1 MKNSILFSVFLMLSC
16 LGAWGQ
22 IGGDYNPDSP
32 SDPNTPVQKYTLTVK
47 ATPLDGGSFN
57 LTDEKLTVGSN
68 NSLRAYSNTDFVFKC
83 WMIGDSI
90 LSTNPNINFVMPAYN
105 VQMTGVFEYNP
116 ASPANP
122 GRNHWDKQTGEV
134 IVDDFTPGSLSSA
147 ISTAIS
153 GSSSND
159 VQTIIVAG
167 RITSNDFGVANN
179 YNNCTRLDLSRV
191 TGVTEVPSYAF
202 DYTNL
207 ESVYLPATIEKIGT
221 RAFAECSQL
230 SSLTVYAMT
239 PPVLER
245 NVFYNVPD
253 GLEVYVP
260 AAAIPQYQ
268 EAEGWKDLIMLPIQE
283 DIRNL
288 TVNLPAGTNVA
299 DYAQMWL
306 ELTNIKNGQHIHYI
320 MTDRTAYTFMNL
332 IRNTSWNVTLRNER
346 GDVFGRL
353 ENVEVKDEDV
363 SVTFASLAQPKS
375 VILSVKTPE
384 GQDVTQQTQII
395 WTDGEGKYLSQS
407 RSLTGLPVGYQAKY
421 RIVLS
426 EQLAMLYHAPAE
438 ADYTLTAAANNPV
451 CQLADI
457 GQVKISG
464 KVVDKKTKQPIN
476 GAVISA
482 SQTFSGRYSK
492 TFNCKTDN
500 KGEYALNLYKVP
512 STLAFS
518 ATDYVSES
526 MDCATI
532 IDATEDLALPEV
544 ALKEITGAVISLG
557 FTYTSCAVD
566 GETADV
572 QNWYSDYSNVDYTLY
587 NRTQQ
592 RAISQF
598 NVQYPQIVLLEDVA
612 DGDELLLTA
621 TSRTGGFMPV
631 QTSVTIA
638 KQAAEATFSIVELG
652 KIEAKFG
659 KNANA
664 AVKGILYDGHGKLVK
679 AYGYSQAALS
689 IGGLTDG
696 DYTLVSMGDSRFFG
710 SIYDLAQF
718 TQAGLAEGADY
729 VKSAVTVRSGKIC
742 KIAIEEI
749 PTFDESKLYY
759 TGENTSFTVN
769 KPSIVAGNYLTL
781 TGRIDFKQA
790 YSSAVGNLSLVVDL
804 PENCSFVDNSV
815 MVGNSTGSY
824 TLNGSR
830 LTIPLAQQND
840 RVRFCVIPTLGG
852 DYAPS
857 AFAQFD
863 MDGGTITQP
872 IGSAHYTA
880 KDLSIVVPS
889 TVAKTTVPVSGTAIG
904 KCDIE
909 VFDNNTL
916 IGKIQSLANGTWS
929 TSCELH
935 NPHDLSYHNIFA
947 KVLTRD
953 GTLLQSMT
961 HECVF
966 DKNAIEPKSVTM
978 SFYNN
983 WLRDNVEVV
992 YDYET
997 KATSSSSY
1005 MFYTTTDVTFVI
1017 DFTDNDTTKIDNVK
1031 LFVITDDNKII
1042 TLYPVYDGEKNKYV
1056 ASHQFSSNS
1065 LPVNVSVDFMPLCYS
1080 EVDGESALDEQAKE
1094 MQILQDAVYEYV
1106 DSNMDMTLIED
1117 LDTSC
1122 TYSFSSPSLK
1132 KEIIWKLTIL
1142 DYEIAKYMLRQ
1153 FSFDHVR
1160 SESGTGYTCR
1170 RIEIEE
1176 DSVALYI
1183 VDTEKELAF
1192 KIQVPNK
1199 MNTSVCAN
1207 NKKISKSWKKTL
1219 REWKN
1224 NIKNPS
1230 FVYAKIS
1237 DLVDNLSDGLSILKH
1252 MLDVNAFEQNIS
1264 MMESSLEIL
1273 DKRKA
1278 NTLKILNQKC
1288 EGGSFV
1294 LDTETRQKYG
1304 KLLENIENS
1313 KESYQNAFASYV
1325 EEYCLKITCSMAF
1338 NLATMG
1344 FSKWLTTYKTH
1355 YWTQPLVIKKNK
1367 LGLQYAEYVIKNK
1380 RIRDWLNS
1388 AVDNA
1393 YSLVIDGVESV
1404 IDENFLNYEKVEGN
1418 LQQWMKDR
1426 TDNYIRLYEEI
1437 EKGIERDGKNCIPEP
1452 PEPEQI
1458 EPLFPSVTPI
1468 HDPSGYV
1475 YEAVATNRLE
1485 GVTAT
1490 CYYKEMVEDMY
1501 GDLHENIVKW
1511 DAVEYAQENPLF
1523 TDENGMYRWDV
1534 PQGMWQVKF
1543 EKEGYE
1549 TTYSDWLPVPPPQ
1562 LEVNIAM
1569 KQNVQPVVKHARA
1582 FEDAVEVEFDKYM
1595 IPDLL
1600 TADNILVMADGKA
1613 LSGNVELLNEE
1624 VSYEGETDTYA
1635 SKVRFN
1641 AADPFPTKEVTLMVK
1656 NRVKSYAG
1664 IRMQDDY
1671 RQAFTVEQEIRKIV
1685 CDSLATVIYGEA
1697 GGLTVSV
1704 LPAAASAGRKLKV
1717 RPSSSLI
1724 ISLENEEVTLD
1735 EEGKAVVHVNGE
1747 LPGLA
1752 ALTFEVE
1759 GYDLT
1764 ATSLINV
1771 VQKSAITTAAP
1782 RASIASGSVVEKGTT
1797 VTLSCATKDAVI
1809 YYTLDGSCPCDEAG
1823 TRKKYDGTPIIIND
1837 DVTIKAMAVAPDM
1850 CESDVAEFSYMV
1862 ADVGID
1868 EVTVDAGIEIF
1879 PVPVRETLNVTAG
1892 GKTIKR
1898 VSVITTKGTLGVTSA
1913 VAAQKVTLNV
1923 GKIPAGIYIVN
1934 VVTEDGV
1941 FNRKIRKVQ

>member
-68 NSLRAYSNTDFVFKC
+68 NSLRAYSNTDFVFKH

-90 LSTNPNINFVMPAYN
+90 LSTSPDMEFVMPAHN

-134 IVDDFTPGSLSSA
+134 IVDDFTPGRLSSA

-202 DYTNL
+202 DYSNL
-207 ESVYLPATIEKIGT
+207 ETVCLPATIEKIGT

-288 TVNLPAGTNVA
+288 TVNLPAGINVA

-407 RSLTGLPVGYQAKY
+407 RSLTGLPVGYKAKY

-451 CQLADI
+451 CQLTAI
-457 GQVKISG
+457 GQMKVAG
-464 KVVDKKTKQPIN
+464 KVVDKKTKQPIY

-482 SQTFSGRYSK
+482 SQIFSGRYTK
-492 TFNCKTDN
+492 TFSCKTDN

-544 ALKEITGAVISLG
+544 ALKEITGAVITLG
-557 FTYTSCAVD
+557 FTYTPCVAD

-592 RAISQF
+592 HAVSQF

-621 TSRTGGFMPV
+621 TSRTGAFMPV

-638 KQAAEATFSIVELG
+638 EQAAEATFSIVELG
-652 KIEAKFG
+652 KIEASFG

-664 AVKGILYDGHGKLVK
+664 AVRGILYDGHGKLVK

-718 TQAGLAEGADY
+718 TQAGLTEGADY
-729 VKSAVTVRSGKIC
+729 VKSAVTVQSGKVC
-742 KIAIEEI
+742 KIAIAEI

-769 KPSIVAGNYLTL
+769 KPSLVAGNYLTL

-804 PENCSFVDNSV
+804 PENCSFVENSV

-830 LTIPLAQQND
+830 LTIPVAQQND

-916 IGKIQSLANGTWS
+916 IGKTQSLANGTWS
-929 TSCELH
+929 TSCELY

-997 KATSSSSY
+997 KTTSSNSY
-1005 MFYTTTDVTFVI
+1005 MFYTTTDVTFMI

-1065 LPVNVSVDFMPLCYS
+1065 LPVNVCVDFMPSCYT
-1080 EVDGESALDEQAKE
+1080 EVDNTTVLNEQVQAANTCLAMLQEYIEENVEMMLIDE
-1094 MQILQDAVYEYV
+1094 
-1106 DSNMDMTLIED
+1106 T
-1117 LDTSC
+1117 DTSC
-1122 TYSFSSPSLK
+1122 TYSVSTLSSAKHQIL
-1132 KEIIWKLTIL
+1132 KLTVL
-1142 DYEIAKYMLRQ
+1142 DYDTAKYMLQ
-1153 FSFDHVR
+1153 QYPFDHIC
-1160 SESGTGYTCR
+1160 SENGTGYTCR

-1176 DSVALYI
+1176 DTALFFLI
-1183 VDTEKELAF
+1183 DTEKEIALEIRMTNANGSPVLAKTNKSIVSSLKNWITEF
-1192 KIQVPNK
+1192 KIPEKASKRFGESLNFLGDLLYIK
-1199 MNTSVCAN
+1199 SYAN
-1207 NKKISKSWKKTL
+1207 YIND
-1219 REWKN
+1219 
-1224 NIKNPS
+1224 
-1230 FVYAKIS
+1230 VYAFEEK
-1237 DLVDNLSDGLSILKH
+1237 VDIMLKSIG
-1252 MLDVNAFEQNIS
+1252 M
-1264 MMESSLEIL
+1264 L
-1273 DKRKA
+1273 DKRHA
-1278 NTLKILNQKC
+1278 NISSLLNQKC
-1288 EGGSFV
+1288 KNGAYC
-1294 LDTETRQKYG
+1294 LDPETRQKYSDQLNKIKSKREKDIEVFGNYLTEWGNKISKSAILSTVEMIAG
-1304 KLLENIENS
+1304 KATSYLAEKWS
-1313 KESYQNAFASYV
+1313 KV
-1325 EEYCLKITCSMAF
+1325 
-1338 NLATMG
+1338 
-1344 FSKWLTTYKTH
+1344 TH
-1355 YWTQPLVIKKNK
+1355 FFDP
-1367 LGLQYAEYVIKNK
+1367 IKNDK
-1380 RIRDWLNS
+1380 IGEWIIAFYKS
-1388 AVDNA
+1388 
-1393 YSLVIDGVESV
+1393 SLDVSLFGADFAASLY
-1404 IDENFLNYEKVEGN
+1404 IDENFNYKDIEEDM
-1418 LQQWMKDR
+1418 QQWTKDR

-1437 EKGIERDGKNCIPEP
+1437 EKGIERDRKNCIPEP
-1452 PEPEQI
+1452 SEPEQI

-1511 DAVEYAQENPLF
+1511 DAAEYAQENPLF

-1735 EEGKAVVHVNGE
+1735 EEGKAVVHFNGE

-1771 VQKSAITTAAP
+1771 VQMSAITTAAP
-1782 RASIASGSVVEKGTT
+1782 RASIASGSVVEKGTA

-1823 TRKKYDGTPIIIND
+1823 TRKKYDGTPIIINE

-1850 CESDVAEFSYMV
+1850 YESDVATFSYMV

-1892 GKTIKR
+1892 DKTIKR
-1898 VSVITTKGTLGVTSA
+1898 VSVITTKGTLVATSA
-1913 VAAQKVTLNV
+1913 GASQKMSLNV
-1923 GKIPAGIYIVN
+1923 GKLPAGIYIVN